1 MTPTQPSQVENSS
14 SEPSWIGVLAGIFFR
29 DKRLL
34 VMVLALIFVAGL
46 SSLAIMPRM
55 EDPVLTART
64 ALVVTRMPGA
74 TAERVESLVT
84 EKIEASLRD
93 VFEIDE
99 ISSVSRPGIST
110 INVTLLD
117 SIYEADAIW
126 AKVRGKIEDSIALLP
141 PEASR
146 PVFDELNTR
155 AYALLVGLTWDQP
168 GPPDYRVLRRLAADL
183 QDRLQNVT
191 GTEVV
196 DRFGDPGEEIEVRVD
211 PIRAASMGLSP
222 AMIAQRVANYDAK
235 GTAGQ
240 LRDQPISMLIE
251 VENQLDAVARI
262 SNIPIAAVDG
272 KDVRLSE
279 VSTVSL
285 GVPSPLP
292 VAANLDG
299 REAVVLGALV
309 RKDYRIDAWTQSVDK
324 LLAEYE
330 LGLPQGIV
338 LDRLLTQNDYVAE
351 RLDSLM
357 WNLIYGAAGVA
368 AVIFVMMGWRS
379 AIIVTL
385 ALPLSSL
392 MVLFG
397 MRVYGIPI
405 HQMSVTGIIIA
416 FGLLIDNAIVVVDE
430 VKGRLRK
437 GKSAI
442 EAMIGSVEHLAVPL
456 LGSTLTT
463 AFAFAP
469 IALMPG
475 GGGEFVGAIAISV
488 IMAITASFVL
498 SLTVLPTIA
507 AMFVSRHSE
516 GTNHEKRPNAWV
528 RFVRDGISW
537 PWLSRKYEWFLR
549 ACLRHPFIGVVSG
562 VALPVVGFA
571 VAGTLKEQFFPP
583 TDRNQFHIEVD
594 LPITAAIGETRKT
607 AEQIDKFVRDA
618 GAARV
623 DWFYASSAPAFYY
636 NVVGDRRGQPNYAQA
651 IVTLEEGVQPKPI
664 LKQLQ
669 ATLSAN
675 FVKPRILVRQ
685 LEQGPPFEAPVEIRV
700 FGPDLQE
707 LRRLGDEVRQRLSNH
722 PDVVAVRSDLS
733 EVLPQLSFQV
743 DEAIASSVGTTPAE
757 IADQLATTLEGSR
770 GGNVLQDNEELPV
783 VVRVGAND
791 RGSLARIEGLDLIVG
806 GGNKNT
812 SPRMIP
818 LSALATVDLT
828 IESAS
833 IPRLDRQRMSEVSVY
848 LRSGVLPST
857 VQAFI
862 EDSLASKP
870 LQLQS
875 GYSIGYGGEAS
886 ERDDSIGNL
895 LSTVSLLMVMMV
907 ATLVLSFGSFRMAAI
922 IGFVG
927 MLSTGLAM
935 LSLAIGGYQF
945 GFISIIGTMGLLG
958 VAINDSIVILAGIR
972 SNPRAC
978 AGDIDATT
986 QEVMHASRHVLST
999 TITTIAGFA
1008 PLVVSGGEFWPPLA
1022 VAISGGVAGATVLAM
1037 VFVPSLHQW
1046 IIAGRESKPSVFLQ
1060 LKQWIK
1066 NLLWHYKPLVSTN
1079 QV

>member
-1 MTPTQPSQVENSS
+1 MKPSQESQNANESVKHT
-14 SEPSWIGVLAGIFFR
+14 WIGVLAGGFFR

-55 EDPVLTART
+55 EDPVLTPRS

-99 ISSVSRPGIST
+99 ISSVSRPGVST
-110 INVTLLD
+110 INVTLQD
-117 SIYEADAIW
+117 SIYEPDAIW

-141 PEASR
+141 PEAGR

-155 AYALLVGLTWDQP
+155 AYALLVGLTWDQS
-168 GPPDYRVLRRLAADL
+168 GSPDYRVLRRLAADS
-183 QDRLQNVT
+183 QDRLQNVS

-196 DRFGDPGEEIEVRVD
+196 DRFGDPGEEIEVVVD
-211 PIRAASMGLSP
+211 PVRAASMGLSP
-222 AMIAQRVANYDAK
+222 ALIAQRVANYDAK

-262 SNIPIAAVDG
+262 ANIPIAAVDG
-272 KDVRLSE
+272 KDVRLAE
-279 VSTVSL
+279 VSSVSL

-292 VAANLDG
+292 AAANLDG

-309 RKDYRIDAWTQSVDK
+309 RKDQRIDAWTRSVDR

-330 LGLPQGIV
+330 LGLPHGIK
-338 LDRLLTQNDYVAE
+338 LDRLMMQNEYVAE

-357 WNLIYGAAGVA
+357 WNLIFGALGVA

-379 AIIVTL
+379 AMIVTL

-397 MRVYGIPI
+397 MRTYGIPI

-430 VKGRLRK
+430 VKGQLRQ
-437 GKSAI
+437 GKTAI

-498 SLTVLPTIA
+498 ALTVLPTVA
-507 AMFVSRHSE
+507 ALLVSGRFE
-516 GTNHEKRPNAWV
+516 GTDKEKRPNAFV
-528 RFVRDGISW
+528 RFMRDGISL
-537 PWLSRKYEWFLR
+537 PWLSRRYEWFLR
-549 ACLRHPFIGVVSG
+549 ACLRHPAIGIVSG
-562 VALPVVGFA
+562 IALPIVGFA

-607 AEQIDKFVRDA
+607 AAQIDRYIREA
-618 GAARV
+618 GAMRV
-623 DWFYASSAPAFYY
+623 DWFFASSAPAFYY

-651 IVTLEEGVQPKPI
+651 IVTLGDGVNPKPV
-664 LKQLQ
+664 LRELQ
-669 ATLSAN
+669 TTLNAK

-685 LEQGPPFEAPVEIRV
+685 LEQGPPFEAPVEVRV

-707 LRRLGDEVRQRLSNH
+707 LRRLGDDIRQRLSNH

-770 GGNVLQDNEELPV
+770 GGTVLQDNEELPV

-806 GGNKNT
+806 GSNPGT
-812 SPRMIP
+812 SPRMVP
-818 LSALATVDLT
+818 LSALASVDLT

-833 IPRLDRQRMSEVSVY
+833 IPRLDRQRMNEVSVY

-862 EDSLASKP
+862 EDSLADEP
-870 LQLQS
+870 LALQS

-886 ERDDSIGNL
+886 ERDDSVGNL
-895 LSTVSLLMVMMV
+895 LSTVSLLMVLMV
-907 ATLVLSFGSFRMAAI
+907 ATLVLSFGSFRMAGI

-927 MLSTGLAM
+927 ILSTGLAM
-935 LSLAIGGYQF
+935 LSLAIGGYPF

-958 VAINDSIVILAGIR
+958 VAINDSIVVLAGIR
-972 SNPRAC
+972 SNPQAC
-978 AGDIDATT
+978 AGEIDAAVY
-986 QEVMHASRHVLST
+986 EVMHSSRHVMST

-1008 PLVVSGGEFWPPLA
+1008 PLIIAGGEFWPPLA
-1022 VAISGGVAGATVLAM
+1022 VAISGGVAGATLLALVL
-1037 VFVPSLHQW
+1037 VPSLHQW
-1046 IIAGRESKPSVFLQ
+1046 LLAGRPSKARVFAR
-1060 LKQWIK
+1060 IK
-1066 NLLWHYKPLVSTN
+1066 RSLSNLIWQQQPVATPHPV
-1079 QV
+1079 